1 MQWRADRMVV
11 RPFTD
16 RGWGWD
22 ASGMPDPEMCVSGR
36 DFSCLSGMLDDEE
49 IKQKTIRKASLYSST
64 GSASHFQVII
74 SKTDVNIVL

>member
-22 ASGMPDPEMCVSGR
+22 ASGMPDPEMCVSGGDGADR
-36 DFSCLSGMLDDEE
+36 TGVLDDEE
-49 IKQKTIRKASLYSST
+49 VTI
-64 GSASHFQVII
+64 
-74 SKTDVNIVL
+74 KTDA